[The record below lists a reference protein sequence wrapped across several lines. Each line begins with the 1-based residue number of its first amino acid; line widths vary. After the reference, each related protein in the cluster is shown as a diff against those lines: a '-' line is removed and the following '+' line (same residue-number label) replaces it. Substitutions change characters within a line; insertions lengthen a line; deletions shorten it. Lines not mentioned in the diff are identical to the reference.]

1 MVIVC
6 LRVCVRVY
14 VCACVCKCEFARA
27 CTVLIVFN
35 YCKNNYK
42 TIQIYFH
49 FFFIGGV
56 GGMGGVI

>member
-1 MVIVC
+1 M
-6 LRVCVRVY
+6 
-14 VCACVCKCEFARA
+14 CKCEFARA

-56 GGMGGVI
+56 GGMGGGHMMVCDGDSVCW